1 MLYQTLAFTVH
12 GKIFKKSY
20 KNNKFEISAL
30 TWNDKFEFPDGS
42 SSVSDRKY
50 EPVTDNPSI
59 RTYVKKI
66 ENRIKERKD
75 IILNF

>member
-1 MLYQTLAFTVH
+1 MEKYL
-12 GKIFKKSY
+12 KSH
-20 KNNKFEISAL
+20 KNNKFKISAL

-42 SSVSDRKY
+42 NSVSDRTY

-59 RTYVKKI
+59 RIYVKKI